1 LFFGEKKMSKHV
13 YLTGENLNVM
23 SKVLGPAMKNRDVG
37 PIQKMAI
44 DETEAGVD
52 FIDLNIG
59 PARKGGAEL
68 MEWMVKTVQE
78 VTDLPLFLDT
88 SNVEAI
94 EAGLKVYNPKG
105 GKAIINSVMARPA
118 RMEALIPLAAK
129 YDAGM
134 VALLWGPEGMPRDTD
149 ERAMFVSELYMA
161 ATEAGIQPE
170 NIYVDPIITPVNVQQ
185 EQLPHCLAL
194 YESQEDLTPGCR
206 STNGLSNVSNGAP
219 EHLRAILNQTFLMM
233 LMRVGVQ
240 GAIVDAF
247 DKPLQDIARG
257 KMPDLQTLV
266 GKVVDGEEVD
276 MGSLSKE
283 EVDYVK
289 TAKVLLGH
297 NLYSDSWLEV

>member
-1 LFFGEKKMSKHV
+1 MAQHI
-13 YLTGENLNVM
+13 YLTGENLNVI
-23 SKVLGPAMKNRDVG
+23 SKTLGPAMKNRDPA
-37 PIQKMAI
+37 PIREMAER
-44 DETEAGVD
+44 ETEAGVD

-94 EAGLKVYNPKG
+94 EAGLKVYQPKK
-105 GKAIINSVMARPA
+105 GKAIINSIMARPE
-118 RMEALIPLAAK
+118 RMEALIPLAGK

-149 ERAMFVSELYMA
+149 ERAMFLAELYMA
-161 ATEAGIQPE
+161 GTEAGVDPQDIF
-170 NIYVDPIITPVNVQQ
+170 VDPIVTPVNVQQ
-185 EQLPHCLAL
+185 DQLPHCMGL
-194 YESQEDLTPGCR
+194 YQAQEDLAPGCR

-219 EHLRAILNQTFLMM
+219 EHLRPILNQTFLMM
-233 LMRVGVQ
+233 LIHCGVQ

-257 KMPDLQTLV
+257 KMPELVDLV
-266 GKVVDGEEVD
+266 GKVMNGEPID
-276 MGSLSKE
+276 MSSLSKE
-283 EVDYVK
+283 EADYVK
-289 TAKVLLGH
+289 TAKVLLGES
-297 NLYSDSWLEV
+297 LYSDSWLDL